1 MGELRRILL
10 VEDNLQDVDLTLA
23 ALAENNVANEV
34 VVARDG
40 QEALDYL
47 RRQGVFK
54 MRAEGHPA
62 VVLLDLK
69 LPKVD
74 GLDVLCQIKSDPEL
88 QSIPVVMLTS
98 SRREADLTQSYKS
111 GVNAYVV
118 KPMDFPDFV
127 AAIKEIGLF
136 WAVINEPPIGTV
148 PRSA

>member
-1 MGELRRILL
+1 MIELRRILL
-10 VEDNLQDVDLTLA
+10 VEDDPRDVDLTLA
-23 ALAENNVANEV
+23 ALGENNLANEV

-74 GLDVLCQIKSDPEL
+74 GLEVLAQIKGDSHL

-98 SRREADLTQSYKS
+98 SRQEQDLVASYRT

-118 KPMDFPDFV
+118 KPIDFSEFQRSV
-127 AAIKEIGLF
+127 KELGLF
-136 WAVINEPPIGTV
+136 WAVINETPPGTV
-148 PRSA
+148 SRSS